1 MKLDEYE
8 THVSLD
14 YAQKLVRIYTTV
26 PAHIRK
32 LALEGRARL
41 VSQDSESATYEVD
54 SKDFN
59 PLGGFKRKNN
69 WTPLQRAAAA
79 ERLAKAR
86 EEKK

>member
-1 MKLDEYE
+1 MKLAEYE
-8 THVSLD
+8 THVSFD

-26 PAHIRK
+26 PSHIRK
-32 LALEGRARL
+32 LSLEGRARL

-59 PLGGFKRKNN
+59 PLGGFKRKSNF
-69 WTPLQRAAAA
+69 TPEQKAAAA

-86 EEKK
+86 EGKK